1 VRPPIGWAAVL
12 GGSTIAG
19 IGFTVSLLISTLAF
33 KGVDLEEAKV
43 GLLTAALCA
52 SALTWLVVRATTMLP
67 KERKLRAIFGTYE
80 AIVDLADPVDVER
93 DHIRGPESAPVTVVE
108 YGDFECPYCGQAE
121 GVVRELLIDFGD
133 LRYVW
138 RHLPL
143 NDVHAHAQLAAEA
156 SEFAA
161 AHGKFW
167 EMYDLLLSHQDALEV
182 RHLIAYAGELGLD
195 GERFRGALRK
205 RKYSDRIA
213 QDVESADRSGVSG
226 TPTFF
231 INGRRHYGAYDTAT
245 LAAAV
250 RAARARAAV
259 VT

>member
-1 VRPPIGWAAVL
+1 
-12 GGSTIAG
+12 
-19 IGFTVSLLISTLAF
+19 
-33 KGVDLEEAKV
+33 
-43 GLLTAALCA
+43 
-52 SALTWLVVRATTMLP
+52 
-67 KERKLRAIFGTYE
+67 
-80 AIVDLADPVDVER
+80 
-93 DHIRGPESAPVTVVE
+93 
-108 YGDFECPYCGQAE
+108 
-121 GVVRELLIDFGD
+121 
-133 LRYVW
+133 
-138 RHLPL
+138 
-143 NDVHAHAQLAAEA
+143 LAAEA

-182 RHLIAYAGELGLD
+182 RHLIAYASELGLD